1 MIIIFIVLLII
12 SFRFYYFDLVVII
25 EWIVLEYNSINLKF
39 ILLLDW
45 ISILFIRLIIL
56 ISAIII
62 LYRIVYM
69 EGEKNIRR
77 FNYLLLLFILS
88 IVFIVIRP
96 NIVRILVGWDGLGV
110 VSYCLVNY
118 YHNYVSY
125 NSGIVTVLC
134 NRIGDVGILIT
145 VGVIIMM
152 GRWDIVIFKGGRGV
166 ILILILAAI
175 TKSAQIPFSVWL
187 PMAIAAPTPVSAL
200 VHSSTLVTAGV
211 YLIIRF
217 NRFLKETAEV
227 RIILLFLSVV
237 TIFMSGIMANFENDF
252 KKIIA
257 LSTLRQLGLI
267 MIILRL
273 GFKLIAYY
281 HLLVHAVF
289 KSILF
294 IRAGVIIHLMNNNQ
308 DIRLL
313 GNLNEVMPFVIIRL
327 VISNIALIGIPF
339 ISGFYRKDLIME
351 IIYSEVN
358 INIIILIIIVLSLL
372 LTVSYSIRLIY
383 YLFFNRRIKFY
394 RCVKIKED
402 WIINISIIIIII
414 LRILVGSM
422 LNWIFYFDN
431 YLIYLPILIKFFTL
445 ICCVRG
451 VLLIIVIIVIRK
463 IIRIYYYI
471 YFFRSI
477 WFLNR
482 IYVWI
487 YNPVNIFRLTMSN
500 IDKRWI
506 EFISKIYIIRFVEKK
521 FNYINY
527 KIYIFMFIFIYF
539 RVMVYIFI

>member
-1 MIIIFIVLLII
+1 
-12 SFRFYYFDLVVII
+12 
-25 EWIVLEYNSINLKF
+25 
-39 ILLLDW
+39 
-45 ISILFIRLIIL
+45 
-56 ISAIII
+56 
-62 LYRIVYM
+62 M

-96 NIVRILVGWDGLGV
+96 NIIRILVGWDGLGV

-358 INIIILIIIVLSLL
+358 INIIMLIIIVLSLL

-402 WIINISIIIIII
+402 
-414 LRILVGSM
+414 
-422 LNWIFYFDN
+422 
-431 YLIYLPILIKFFTL
+431 
-445 ICCVRG
+445 
-451 VLLIIVIIVIRK
+451 
-463 IIRIYYYI
+463 
-471 YFFRSI
+471 
-477 WFLNR
+477 
-482 IYVWI
+482 
-487 YNPVNIFRLTMSN
+487 
-500 IDKRWI
+500 
-506 EFISKIYIIRFVEKK
+506 
-521 FNYINY
+521 
-527 KIYIFMFIFIYF
+527 
-539 RVMVYIFI
+539 

>member
-1 MIIIFIVLLII
+1 MIII
-12 SFRFYYFDLVVII
+12 SFGFYYFDLVVII
-25 EWIVLEYNSINLKF
+25 EWIVVECNSINLKF

-56 ISAIII
+56 ISAIIL

-69 EGEKNIRR
+69 EGEKNMRR

-96 NIVRILVGWDGLGV
+96 NIIRILVGWDGLGV

-125 NSGIVTVLC
+125 NSRIVTVLC

-145 VGVIIMM
+145 MGIIIMM
-152 GRWDIVIFKGGRGV
+152 GRWDIVIFKGGIVV
-166 ILILILAAI
+166 ILLLILAAI

-187 PMAIAAPTPVSAL
+187 PLAMAAPTPVSAL

-217 NRFLKETAEV
+217 NRFLKETVEV
-227 RIILLFLSVV
+227 SIILLFLSVV
-237 TIFMSGIMANFENDF
+237 TMFISGIMANFENDF

-273 GFKLIAYY
+273 GYRLIAYY

-313 GNLNEVMPFVIIRL
+313 GNLNEVIPFVIIRL
-327 VISNIALIGIPF
+327 VISNMALIGIPF

-351 IIYSEVN
+351 IIYREEN
-358 INIIILIIIVLSLL
+358 INIIMLIIIVLSLL

-394 RCVKIKED
+394 RCVRIKED
-402 WIINISIIIIII
+402 WIINRSIIIIII
-414 LRILVGSM
+414 LRILVGSV
-422 LNWIFYFDN
+422 LNWVFYFDN

-451 VLLIIVIIVIRK
+451 VLLIIIIIIIRK
-463 IIRIYYYI
+463 IIGIYYYI

-482 IYVWI
+482 VYVWI
-487 YNPVNIFRLTMSN
+487 YSPVNIFRLIVSN
-500 IDKRWI
+500 IDKRWV
-506 EFISKIYIIRFVEKK
+506 EFVSKIYIIRFIEKK

-527 KIYIFMFIFIYF
+527 KIYMFIFIFIYF
-539 RVMVYIFI
+539 RIMVYIFI

>member
-25 EWIVLEYNSINLKF
+25 ECIVLEYNSINLKF

-187 PMAIAAPTPVSAL
+187 PLAIAAPTPVSAL

-402 WIINISIIIIII
+402 
-414 LRILVGSM
+414 
-422 LNWIFYFDN
+422 
-431 YLIYLPILIKFFTL
+431 
-445 ICCVRG
+445 
-451 VLLIIVIIVIRK
+451 
-463 IIRIYYYI
+463 
-471 YFFRSI
+471 
-477 WFLNR
+477 
-482 IYVWI
+482 
-487 YNPVNIFRLTMSN
+487 
-500 IDKRWI
+500 
-506 EFISKIYIIRFVEKK
+506 
-521 FNYINY
+521 
-527 KIYIFMFIFIYF
+527 
-539 RVMVYIFI
+539 